1 MILGGGSF
9 LTSEVLL
16 QEGRGGTV
24 PRIQQWYLLLE
35 AGRSVCV
42 NVGVHEA
49 MFAGFLTLCKMQEDW
64 GTEKRVC
71 ADHTGVCGPKNRCVR
86 TRKTGG
92 VRTLKFRSTENRS
105 VCGP

>member
-9 LTSEVLL
+9 LMSEALL

-24 PRIQQWYLLLE
+24 PRIQQWCLLLE

-42 NVGVHEA
+42 NVGVHGA
-49 MFAGFLTLCKMQEDW
+49 MFAGFLTLCRMQED
-64 GTEKRVC
+64 GVTEKRVC

-92 VRTLKFRSTENRS
+92 
-105 VCGP
+105 CGPRN